1 MKYSVLLLAISSI
14 FVAACE
20 DDEDPSHEPKIYFK
34 NDGVYEIAPTDTL
47 LIEPKIIYDKRSTYQ
62 WLVDNQVVSN
72 ELNYLFAPQAMRDY
86 SLTFSVD
93 NSNGADT
100 FNLRVSV
107 VKNIDFE
114 QFDNFTIPSKSDL
127 YLLPDTLTREFFII
141 DDVRF
146 NTQINAD
153 TTEWNGLAF
162 SNRTSPAN
170 SINDAKAGCAYVL
183 NSSASKNYGVVH
195 NVDSLDASKVIF
207 TDRSYS
213 VKSIDVAND
222 NFVYLASKYGY
233 LSADSALTYSYF
245 SYDDYLRLLLLTCAT
260 ATATAWISQSKKQ
273 GNSVTR
279 NRIKRRLR
287 EAVTPF
293 IPHLKQGYNI
303 IFVARSGIPEAEFSK
318 LTDAVREALCQAKLL
333 NQEDAR

>member
-72 ELNYLFAPQAMRDY
+72 ELNYLFAPKAMRDY

-153 TTEWNGLAF
+153 TTAWNGLAF

-245 SYDDYLRLLLLTCAT
+245 SYDDYLRLDIYGLNSDGSDGAFVSFNLIDCHFDNPAKFVRVSDWTSVDLRSLGRVYGLRFEVVC
-260 ATATAWISQSKKQ
+260 SQPDYPQ
-273 GNSVTR
+273 IFCIDN
-279 NRIKRRLR
+279 IKL
-287 EAVTPF
+287 
-293 IPHLKQGYNI
+293 Q
-303 IFVARSGIPEAEFSK
+303 
-318 LTDAVREALCQAKLL
+318 D
-333 NQEDAR
+333 